1 MRFLRSDSRFRAMD
15 GPVLLP
21 LLPVAVL
28 ACRSGALSPIFQTN
42 HHNFGGTLDIE
53 DDIDPDEEGNSME
66 VLALFDERAAIARA
80 ERLVFMDTE

>member
-1 MRFLRSDSRFRAMD
+1 MRFLRGNSRFRTMD
-15 GPVLLP
+15 GPILLP
-21 LLPVAVL
+21 LLPFAVL
-28 ACRSGALSPIFQTN
+28 ARRSGALSPVFQTN

-53 DDIDPDEEGNSME
+53 NEIDPDEEGNSME